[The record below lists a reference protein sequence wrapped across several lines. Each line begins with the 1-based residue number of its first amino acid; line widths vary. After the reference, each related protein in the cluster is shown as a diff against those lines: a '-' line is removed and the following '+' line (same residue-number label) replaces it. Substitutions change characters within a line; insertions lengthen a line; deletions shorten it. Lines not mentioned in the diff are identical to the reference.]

1 MTDMNNFDF
10 DVMRK
15 KSLVASARNRVN
27 GSKSKKC
34 TLPYE
39 YLTPAQ
45 RRERNGKVE
54 TMNVNLPITWGE
66 LKALPPH
73 MAKEYIETLHRVHKA
88 SIAGAARMLEVPQ
101 TKYGALV
108 RRVGA
113 VIPRMGGR
121 QSREDTEIFARF
133 CRCGQSKVE
142 LVEPET
148 PALDALDEPKAAQ
161 PMQPDSMSITING
174 NLEQLAAYIKLLPM
188 DGRLRL
194 TLTLERMEEE
204 K

>member
-1 MTDMNNFDF
+1 MNDF
-10 DVMRK
+10 DYDVMLK
-15 KSLVASARNRVN
+15 KSLVASARKRVN

-34 TLPYE
+34 TLPSD

-45 RRERNGKVE
+45 RRELNGKVE

-88 SIAGAARMLEVPQ
+88 SIAGAARMLEVPL
-101 TKYGALV
+101 TKYSALV

-121 QSREDTEIFARF
+121 QSRADTETFARF
-133 CRCGQSKVE
+133 CGQTKVD
-142 LVEPET
+142 LAEPET
-148 PALDALDEPKAAQ
+148 PVVDALDEPKAAQ

>member
-1 MTDMNNFDF
+1 MKDFDF
-10 DVMRK
+10 DVMQK
-15 KSLVASARNRVN
+15 KSLVASARKRVN

-34 TLPYE
+34 TLPSD

-45 RRERNGKVE
+45 RRELNGKVE
-54 TMNVNLPITWGE
+54 TMNVNMPITWAE

-101 TKYGALV
+101 TKYAALV

-133 CRCGQSKVE
+133 CRCGQSKVD
-142 LVEPET
+142 LAEPET
-148 PALDALDEPKAAQ
+148 PVVDALDEPKAECAL
-161 PMQPDSMSITING
+161 PMEPERMTIVING

-188 DGRLRL
+188 DGHLRF